1 MNQLKRKQTEW
12 ISGQSLSL
20 EFLTDEPITSSR
32 QEVALEDAHKT
43 LIVIPS
49 FNEEASIGQVLNDVK
64 KYVPGIPILVIND
77 GSVDRTAKIAEESG
91 AQVISLP
98 YNSGYGVALQT
109 GYLYACKHN
118 YSIVIQMDADGQHD
132 PTCIQDLLSA
142 VKKSDV
148 DVVIGSR
155 FLGQNTYRTS
165 IARRIGMFVF
175 GQLASLFCQERVS
188 DPTSGFQAVKGKAIS
203 FVASDHYPPDYPDAD
218 FLIML
223 NRCGFKTREIPVKMH
238 PSNINKSMHDGPQSI
253 YYVFKMFLSIF
264 VTLLRKK
271 PQI

>member
-1 MNQLKRKQTEW
+1 LNQLKQKQTEW
-12 ISGQSLSL
+12 ITGQSVSL
-20 EFLTDEPITSSR
+20 EFLSEEPITSLHQKVPQGDS
-32 QEVALEDAHKT
+32 HKT
-43 LIVIPS
+43 LVVIPS

-64 KYVPGIPILVIND
+64 KNVPGTPILVVND
-77 GSVDRTAKIAEESG
+77 GSVDRTAEIAKESG
-91 AQVISLP
+91 ALVISLP

-109 GYLYACKHN
+109 GYLYARKHN

-132 PTCIQDLLSA
+132 PACIQDLLSA
-142 VKKSDV
+142 IKNSDA

-165 IARRIGMFVF
+165 IARRIGMFIF
-175 GQLASLFCQERVS
+175 GQLASLFCQEKVS
-188 DPTSGFQAVKGKAIS
+188 DPTSGFQAVKGKAID

-223 NRCGFKTREIPVKMH
+223 NRCGFKTREIPAKMH
-238 PSNINKSMHDGPQSI
+238 PSKIKKSMHDGPQSI

-271 PQI
+271 PRI